1 MTVKSHV
8 FVAMQLL
15 RCMHALWSPSV
26 ATTLPMQVQGALA
39 MADAEQAS
47 LLGDLA
53 TNRGSAGASAMTET
67 KSDSENNKVKEIR
80 TWLKGVR
87 DAG

>member
-1 MTVKSHV
+1 
-8 FVAMQLL
+8 MQLL

-26 ATTLPMQVQGALA
+26 ATSLPLQVQGALS
-39 MADAEQAS
+39 MGDAEQAS

-53 TNRGSAGASAMTET
+53 GKGATAASSVPDPRA
-67 KSDSENNKVKEIR
+67 DSESTKVKEIR

>member
-1 MTVKSHV
+1 
-8 FVAMQLL
+8 MQLL

-47 LLGDLA
+47 LLGELA
-53 TNRGSAGASAMTET
+53 TTRGSAGVSAMTET
-67 KSDSENNKVKEIR
+67 KSDSENLKIKEIR